1 NSKSALAPLCRQG
14 QVRPRRQHI
23 GELVE
28 HQRSLVR
35 EHPCPIGPKPKS
47 DQVLLLTG
55 REMLEPVHTPPDASD
70 LAAVEVLHQQLR
82 RVSGVKSLLGRE
94 VALLRQGSLVEAV
107 PVRLRLCDPSHAVIL
122 TVGLVL
128 CKRIYTH
135 PRFSFVQDRV
145 SYIRL

>member
-1 NSKSALAPLCRQG
+1 MEIPPGFEG

-35 EHPCPIGPKPKS
+35 EHPCPIGPKPKG

-107 PVRLRLCDPSHAVIL
+107 PVRFRLCTPSHAVIL
-122 TVGLVL
+122 TVGLVW
-128 CKRIYTH
+128 CKSINTH
-135 PRFSFVQDRV
+135 LGCSFAQSVLGRCRV
-145 SYIRL
+145 